1 MSTILTN
8 RAANFKTD
16 IELVSNTV
24 EKLKNDSSKKARI
37 AIIHSSIL
45 LMAALFEKFIR
56 EIATEYLKVN
66 IPNSQNINKVPS
78 DFKLA
83 LWRRTFQ
90 SINKELTKEVMNSNG
105 VRDIIIES
113 ELKIKKL
120 FGFLQGD
127 LSFNIYED
135 LIHNEHNMTETQ
147 VNEIFKVCGIAEI
160 CKEVC
165 EGEQINRLYSLR
177 EKQSNYHH
185 FRTSLDRFIKLRN
198 SVAHDFDFRFSD
210 NAVEFYYNC
219 EMLIAF
225 ATDLGS
231 CLESKSENYVA
242 TSDN

>member
-24 EKLKNDSSKKARI
+24 EKLKNDPSKNARI

-56 EIATEYLKVN
+56 DIATEYLKVN
-66 IPNSQNINKVPS
+66 IPNSRNISAVPT

-83 LWRRTFQ
+83 LWRRTFL
-90 SINKELTKEVMNSNG
+90 SINRGLTKEVMNNNG
-105 VRDIIIES
+105 VSDIIIES

-120 FGFLQGD
+120 FGFLQGN
-127 LSFNIYED
+127 LGFNIYED
-135 LIHNEHNMTETQ
+135 LIHNEHNMNESQ
-147 VNEIFKVCGIAEI
+147 LNEIFKICGIAEI

-165 EGEQINRLYSLR
+165 EGEQIKKLYSLR

-198 SVAHDFDFRFSD
+198 SVAHDFDFKYSD

-225 ATDLGS
+225 ATDLCS
-231 CLESKSENYVA
+231 CLVSKSEQYLVN
-242 TSDN
+242 SSN